1 MKWTKA
7 FRKHAGKEMTVDSTF
22 EFEKRRNRPIKYNRE
37 LMGTT
42 LRAMKK
48 VSDIKHK
55 RQDLFFKMRM
65 RAHKAKQRDEVRA
78 DIAKGIEIIAPAA
91 ANREAA
97 IEIAKQ
103 KVASKQKNKQ
113 KAQED
118 RMTN

>member
-1 MKWTKA
+1 
-7 FRKHAGKEMTVDSTF
+7 MTVDSTF
-22 EFEKRRNRPIKYNRE
+22 EFEKRRNRPVKYNRE

-97 IEIAKQ
+97 LEIAKA
-103 KVASKQKNKQ
+103 KVSSKQKVQKQ
-113 KAQED
+113 KDQES

>member
-1 MKWTKA
+1 
-7 FRKHAGKEMTVDSTF
+7 MTVDSTF
-22 EFEKRRNRPIKYNRE
+22 EFEKRRNRPVKYNRE

-91 ANREAA
+91 ANRETAF
-97 IEIAKQ
+97 EIAKA
-103 KVASKQKNKQ
+103 KVASKQKVSKQ
-113 KAQED
+113 KDQES